1 MSFAAYFSTNL
12 GLKRETC
19 TIAHYTQKIKQLGKK
34 FGKEKSQ
41 VLKQLYPKFLMTQIR
56 FFHFIISL
64 YVHKKY

>member
-34 FGKEKSQ
+34 IWQRK
-41 VLKQLYPKFLMTQIR
+41 
-56 FFHFIISL
+56 ISSFKTTL
-64 YVHKKY
+64 S